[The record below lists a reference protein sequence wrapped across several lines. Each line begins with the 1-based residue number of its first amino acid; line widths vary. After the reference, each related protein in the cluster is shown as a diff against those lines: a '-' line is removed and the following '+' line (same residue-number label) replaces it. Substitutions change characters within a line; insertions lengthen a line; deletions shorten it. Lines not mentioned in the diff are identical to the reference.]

1 MYGLCCRRSVS
12 LFVLRAFKASVLS
25 SCACIGFVA
34 FSISRFTIAISDPTA
49 LFLILAWRCLEPAG
63 FEEAAVLGACRVAFS
78 SPRVTIAISDQT
90 ALFLVLARR
99 CLEPAGF

>member
-1 MYGLCCRRSVS
+1 M
-12 LFVLRAFKASVLS
+12 LRAFKAPVLCS
-25 SCACIGFVA
+25 YAFIGFVA

-78 SPRVTIAISDQT
+78 SSRFTITISNKT